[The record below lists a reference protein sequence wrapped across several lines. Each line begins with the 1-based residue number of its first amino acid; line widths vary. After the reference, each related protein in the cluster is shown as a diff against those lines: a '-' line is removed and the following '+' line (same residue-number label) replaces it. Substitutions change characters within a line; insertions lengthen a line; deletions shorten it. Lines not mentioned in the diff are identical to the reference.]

1 MKKELIKKFY
11 EENKIELLN
20 KLNIKFNDNWDVYF
34 FDNGMC
40 TFDYLGND
48 DDGVDI
54 SLIEGVCVEDEYNE
68 VEKVKIGGKILFI
81 NDYRFVG
88 LN

>member
-1 MKKELIKKFY
+1 
-11 EENKIELLN
+11 
-20 KLNIKFNDNWDVYF
+20 
-34 FDNGMC
+34 MC

-68 VEKVKIGGKILFI
+68 VEKIEIGGKILFV